1 MVKKITYR
9 VKLLKPD
16 LEMGEV
22 FCDCCDGIGIV
33 KDKKGPGSYHCSK
46 CRGAGKLDW
55 VENVVGKGS
64 YGSVYKYDRKA
75 KRVKRV
81 D

>member
-16 LEMGEV
+16 LKEGEV

-33 KDKKGPGSYHCSK
+33 RNEEGPNFHCSK

-64 YGSVYKYDRKA
+64 YGSVFKYDRKA